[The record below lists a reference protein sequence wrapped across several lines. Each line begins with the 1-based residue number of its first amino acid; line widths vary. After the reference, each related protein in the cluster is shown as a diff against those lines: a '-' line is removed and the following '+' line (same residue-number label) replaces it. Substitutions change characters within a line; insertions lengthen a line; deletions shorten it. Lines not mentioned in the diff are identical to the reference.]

1 MKLSCP
7 SVCSNNFPFSSNI
20 KLEHLRMLLDDK
32 LIYEHHLNFVL
43 NKVKKTIHLF
53 LKISEKSY
61 QTDDNCNLQISHSA
75 SFRL

>member
-1 MKLSCP
+1 MKLYCP
-7 SVCSNNFPFSSNI
+7 SVYSNNFPFSSNI
-20 KLEHLRMLLDDK
+20 KHEHLRMLLDDK

-43 NKVKKTIHLF
+43 NKVKKTIHLL

-61 QTDDNCNLQISHSA
+61 QADVNCNLQIFHSA